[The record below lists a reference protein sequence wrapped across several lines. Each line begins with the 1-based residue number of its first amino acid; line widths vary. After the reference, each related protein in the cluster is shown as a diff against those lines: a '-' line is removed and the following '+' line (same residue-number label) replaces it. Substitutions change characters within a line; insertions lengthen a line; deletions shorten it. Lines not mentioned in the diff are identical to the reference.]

1 MLFWMDASRNRMVC
15 YHLIYKRCVLPCCVC
30 YTTGS
35 DVTTWWQCCGSGRIR
50 NEFDKNYSEK
60 LINLTISQQNAQFKI
75 VIYVKNIRT
84 NSCRIRIR
92 SWIWI
97 RNHLKSL
104 NLKRIWNKNFRI
116 HNTAWWDSPDRKR
129 ENLCTCFM
137 LQARSQIHRS
147 KSRGS
152 PCRELPV
159 LIQQTGRWGKH
170 CCRVFDVYSHLLEQF
185 FCWT

>member
-84 NSCRIRIR
+84 NSCRIGIR

-97 RNHLKSL
+97 RNYLKSRIRIRHNHSGSTTL
-104 NLKRIWNKNFRI
+104 LDGINQIENMITRVNVAGTQPDTSLKVPRFTWPRIARP
-116 HNTAWWDSPDRKR
+116 HTTDR
-129 ENLCTCFM
+129 
-137 LQARSQIHRS
+137 
-147 KSRGS
+147 
-152 PCRELPV
+152 
-159 LIQQTGRWGKH
+159 
-170 CCRVFDVYSHLLEQF
+170 
-185 FCWT
+185 